1 MICEN
6 VNCGREIPDD
16 AVYCSYCAHQQ
27 GEDFVVTGF
36 GDFVPSS
43 SVSVILGST
52 ETVGIG
58 LDAVIVKPQVVEVGL
73 AIEHD
78 TAGPV
83 TPKKTYHPE
92 LSYPHVGM
100 SILRTLCESRGGD
113 REPAL
118 RIDVGDTTVPLL
130 QMYDVPLRELV
141 DQGYIETPNHP
152 TVFVL
157 TEKGKQYCQDGKWK
171 LAEYEPFR

>member
-6 VNCGREIPDD
+6 VTCGREIPED
-16 AVYCSYCAHQQ
+16 AVYCPYCAHHQ

-36 GDFVPSS
+36 GDFVASS

-52 ETVGIG
+52 EPQLVDVG
-58 LDAVIVKPQVVEVGL
+58 Q

-78 TAGPV
+78 TAHSV
-83 TPKKTYHPE
+83 TWKKTYHHPK
-92 LSYPHVGM
+92 LSYQHVGM
-100 SILRTLCESRGGD
+100 SILRTLCENRGGD

-118 RIDVGDTTVPLL
+118 QIDVSDGTVPLL

-141 DQGYIETPNHP
+141 DQGYIYTPDHP

-157 TEKGKQYCQDGKWK
+157 TEKGKQYCHDGKK
-171 LAEYEPFR
+171 RLAKGELIR